1 MSTKAMVLD
10 DDPFT
15 RISVV
20 AALQHF
26 GYQVV
31 VDESTPAQ
39 ALLRAKSA
47 QPDVAVLD
55 LHLGAGATGLD
66 VAQALRRMNPRIGIV
81 LLTSFEDPRLLST
94 GLPAIPRGTIYLTKQ
109 SMSNIS
115 QLKSALTESLV
126 FEATTE
132 RNPLNPAFG
141 TLTDVQVETLRL
153 VAKGLSNSEIAARR
167 SVTEKSIEQT
177 IARVAK
183 ALRIPPDLKSNQR
196 VHIARVYFRSI
207 GAKTDV

>member
-1 MSTKAMVLD
+1 MPIRALVVE

-20 AALQHF
+20 AALQHY

-31 VDESTPAQ
+31 VDVSSPSQ
-39 ALLRAKSA
+39 AVLRAKTA
-47 QPDVAVLD
+47 RPDVAVLD

-81 LLTSFEDPRLLST
+81 LLTSFEDPRLLSS
-94 GLPAIPRGTIYLTKQ
+94 GLPAVPRGTIYLTKQ
-109 SMSNIS
+109 SVTKMS
-115 QLKSALTESLV
+115 QLKSAISDSLV
-126 FEATTE
+126 FDSQLA
-132 RNPLNPAFG
+132 RIPLNPAFG
-141 TLTDVQVETLRL
+141 SLTDVQIETLKL
-153 VAKGLSNSEIAARR
+153 VAEGLSNSEIAIQR
-167 SVTEKSIEQT
+167 SVSEKSIEQT

-183 ALRIPPDLKSNQR
+183 ALGITPDSKSNQR

-207 GAKTDV
+207 GAKADA

>member
-1 MSTKAMVLD
+1 MSMRALVLE

-20 AALQHF
+20 AALQHY

-31 VDESTPAQ
+31 VEESTPAQ
-39 ALLRAKSA
+39 ALLKAKAA

-66 VAQALRRMNPRIGIV
+66 VAQALRRMNPRIGLV
-81 LLTSFEDPRLLST
+81 LLTAFEDPRLLTS
-94 GLPAIPRGTIYLTKQ
+94 GLPEVPNGTIYLTKQ
-109 SMSNIS
+109 SVSKMS
-115 QLKSALTESLV
+115 QLKAALSESLV
-126 FEATTE
+126 FEAGLGKI
-132 RNPLNPAFG
+132 PLNPAFG
-141 TLTDVQVETLRL
+141 SLTDVQIETLRL
-153 VAKGLSNSEIAARR
+153 VAQGLSNSEIAAKR
-167 SVTEKSIEQT
+167 SVSEKSIEQT
-177 IARVAK
+177 VARVAK
-183 ALRIPPDLKSNQR
+183 ALKIHPDSKSNQR

>member
-1 MSTKAMVLD
+1 MVLE

-20 AALQHF
+20 AALQHY

-39 ALLRAKSA
+39 ALIRAKA
-47 QPDVAVLD
+47 TRPDVAVLD

-66 VAQALRRMNPRIGIV
+66 VAHALRKFNPRIGIV
-81 LLTSFEDPRLLST
+81 LLTSFEDPRLLSS
-94 GLPAIPRGTIYLTKQ
+94 GLPAIPKGTVYVTKQ
-109 SMSNIS
+109 GMSNLR
-115 QLKSALTESLV
+115 QLKSALSESLD
-126 FEATTE
+126 FEAGNE
-132 RNPLNPAFG
+132 RVPPNPAFG
-141 TLTDVQVETLRL
+141 SLTDVQIETLRL
-153 VAKGLSNSEIAARR
+153 VAQGLSNSEIAIHR

-177 IARVAK
+177 ISRVAK
-183 ALRIPPDLKSNQR
+183 ALQIQPDLKANQR

-207 GAKTDV
+207 GAKVDV

>member
-1 MSTKAMVLD
+1 MPVRALVVE

-20 AALQHF
+20 AALQQY

-31 VDESTPAQ
+31 VDESSPSEAV
-39 ALLRAKSA
+39 LRAKTTR
-47 QPDVAVLD
+47 PDVAVLD

-81 LLTSFEDPRLLST
+81 LLTSFEDPRLLSS
-94 GLPAIPRGTIYLTKQ
+94 GLPAVPRGTIYLTKQ
-109 SMSNIS
+109 SVTKMS
-115 QLKSALTESLV
+115 QLKSAISDSLV
-126 FEATTE
+126 FDSQLA
-132 RNPLNPAFG
+132 RIPLNPAFG
-141 TLTDVQVETLRL
+141 SLTDVQVETLKL
-153 VAKGLSNSEIAARR
+153 VAEGLSNSEIAIQR
-167 SVTEKSIEQT
+167 SVSQKSIEQT

-183 ALRIPPDLKSNQR
+183 ALGITPDSKSNQR

-207 GAKTDV
+207 GAKTDA